1 MRRGLRT
8 AIAGAFAPLMFASP
22 AVAQRVAMDTMSL
35 HGLPGVFVEVD
46 AVSEEAR
53 RDGFNSDSIRKLIV
67 DKLADARIKA
77 LGEVEW
83 QVTLGSPVL
92 HVRINLL
99 RASQYLYIYSVEVE
113 VRQLA
118 TMIRDSLL
126 TFAPTWRSGPSL
138 GTVRASRVSS
148 ITGLILNAAD
158 RFISAHAV
166 ANRRRRRF
174 EFSVRPRLQLPWSTA
189 APRSGISKSKRLRPS
204 TEIRP

>member
-1 MRRGLRT
+1 MRRCLRA
-8 AIAGAFAPLMFASP
+8 AIAGVFSQLLLVAPV
-22 AVAQRVAMDTMSL
+22 VAQRAAMDTMSL
-35 HGLPGVFVEVD
+35 HRLTGVFVEVD

-53 RDGFNSDSIRKLIV
+53 RDGFNSDSIRKLIA
-67 DKLADARIKA
+67 DKLADARIKV

-83 QVTLGSPVL
+83 KVTLGNPVL
-92 HVRINLL
+92 HVRLNLL

-118 TMIRDSLL
+118 VMIRDSQP

-138 GTVRASRVSS
+138 GTVGASRVSS
-148 ITGLILNAAD
+148 ITGLILNATD

-166 ANRRRRRF
+166 ANRRRRRP
-174 EFSVRPRLQLPWSTA
+174 EFSVRLRLQWPRSMVA
-189 APRSGISKSKRLRPS
+189 FRSGISKSKRLRPS